1 VLGGDWLV
9 MMGVSGGGGSKNL
22 NKAIATANLLLTE
35 LQTARVMRLH
45 HLVTNPNKK
54 ATLVQICLYDEINL
68 NYINLD

>member
-1 VLGGDWLV
+1 
-9 MMGVSGGGGSKNL
+9 M